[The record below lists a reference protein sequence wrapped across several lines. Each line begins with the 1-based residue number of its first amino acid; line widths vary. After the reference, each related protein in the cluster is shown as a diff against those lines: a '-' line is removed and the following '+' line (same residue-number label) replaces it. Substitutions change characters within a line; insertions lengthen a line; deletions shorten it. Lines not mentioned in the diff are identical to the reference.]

1 MIIKLIIIRGG
12 FEMYNNLAIILAK
25 KRMKLSELRELT
37 GINRTT
43 LQNIYYLKA
52 ENITL
57 KTVNKICEA
66 LGCSLDE
73 FFREETE

>member
-1 MIIKLIIIRGG
+1 
-12 FEMYNNLAIILAK
+12 MYNNLAIILAK

-57 KTVNKICEA
+57 KTVNKICEV
-66 LGCSLDE
+66 LELSLDE
-73 FFREETE
+73 FFNQEEI

>member
-1 MIIKLIIIRGG
+1 MIIIRGG

-57 KTVNKICEA
+57 KTVNKICEV
-66 LGCSLDE
+66 LEVSLDE
-73 FFREETE
+73 FFKEEKE

>member
-1 MIIKLIIIRGG
+1 
-12 FEMYNNLAIILAK
+12 MYNNLAIILAK

-57 KTVNKICEA
+57 KTVNKICEV
-66 LGCSLDE
+66 LEVSLDE
-73 FFREETE
+73 FFKEEKEQEATR

>member
-1 MIIKLIIIRGG
+1 
-12 FEMYNNLAIILAK
+12 MYNNLAIILAK

-57 KTVNKICEA
+57 KTVNKICEV
-66 LGCSLDE
+66 LEVSLDE
-73 FFREETE
+73 FFKEEPK

>member
-1 MIIKLIIIRGG
+1 
-12 FEMYNNLAIILAK
+12 MYNNLAIILAK

-57 KTVNKICEA
+57 KTVNKICEV
-66 LGCSLDE
+66 LEVSLDE
-73 FFREETE
+73 FFKEETEQEGKR

>member
-1 MIIKLIIIRGG
+1 MIKGG

-57 KTVNKICEA
+57 KTVNKICEV
-66 LGCSLDE
+66 LEVSLDE
-73 FFREETE
+73 FFKEETE

>member
-1 MIIKLIIIRGG
+1 
-12 FEMYNNLAIILAK
+12 MYNNLAIILAK

-57 KTVNKICEA
+57 KTVNKICEV
-66 LGCSLDE
+66 LEVSLDE
-73 FFREETE
+73 FFKEEKEQEGTR

>member
-1 MIIKLIIIRGG
+1 
-12 FEMYNNLAIILAK
+12 
-25 KRMKLSELRELT
+25 MKLSELRELT

-57 KTVNKICEA
+57 KTVNKICEV
-66 LGCSLDE
+66 LEVSLDE
-73 FFREETE
+73 FFKEETE

>member
-1 MIIKLIIIRGG
+1 
-12 FEMYNNLAIILAK
+12 MYNNLAIILAK

-57 KTVNKICEA
+57 KTVNKICEV
-66 LGCSLDE
+66 LEVSLDE
-73 FFREETE
+73 FFKEEIE

>member
-1 MIIKLIIIRGG
+1 
-12 FEMYNNLAIILAK
+12 MYNNLAIILAK

-57 KTVNKICEA
+57 KTVNKICEV
-66 LGCSLDE
+66 LEVSLDE
-73 FFREETE
+73 FFKEETEQEATR

>member
-1 MIIKLIIIRGG
+1 MIKGG

-57 KTVNKICEA
+57 KTVNKICEV
-66 LGCSLDE
+66 LEVSLDE
-73 FFREETE
+73 FFNQEEI

>member
-1 MIIKLIIIRGG
+1 MD
-12 FEMYNNLAIILAK
+12 NNLAIILAK

-57 KTVNKICEA
+57 KTVNKICEV
-66 LGCSLDE
+66 LEVSLDE
-73 FFREETE
+73 FFKEETEQEGTR

>member
-1 MIIKLIIIRGG
+1 
-12 FEMYNNLAIILAK
+12 MYNNLAIILAK

-57 KTVNKICEA
+57 KTVNKICEV
-66 LGCSLDE
+66 LEVSLDE
-73 FFREETE
+73 FFNQEEI

>member
-1 MIIKLIIIRGG
+1 
-12 FEMYNNLAIILAK
+12 MYNNLAIILAK